1 MDPAQDSEVGT
12 IKRKG
17 EIDDGQ
23 NDVNNQSEIIKRL
36 DQELALSATH
46 RKDIENHW
54 RQVLRKEKFKELHD
68 EIIPLS
74 KFHEQNIERKKE
86 VIKSSQDEFDH
97 LQELYRKAMVTN
109 IFRMNELI
117 TVHDNQAI
125 LLESKFRE
133 RVNLLREEFCNEIER
148 INTKYETE
156 KDRVRQ
162 FIRKQQEK
170 DKYMNESIRQYT
182 QHEVEEMK
190 NRNLESINNLRFVLE
205 SRVENLEEQLEQTN
219 LEYAQNTDF
228 AKAAYEQLKAKD
240 TEMRK
245 EIQQKTRYADRLQNK
260 IQRFQLIT
268 KQEVAENSERHQ
280 ALLERKA
287 RAIQKFQMTKDEMA
301 KFRKDQ
307 QQKLILL
314 SRRANMKKEAL
325 KQECVMAERVK
336 KIALLCQK
344 METSREQFASMLRDT
359 VGSNSSQDEGR
370 YISLPQKESAEST
383 ANDMKDAT
391 NHDMNQLNQ
400 QSILLRNNAHRFWD
414 KYNMVQL
421 DVSALEKKVDRLKC
435 KEQDLRRKLQIY
447 QDGITVNDNVL
458 KNRNPLLVINGK
470 MNQVNVKVVNDRKMP
485 RRLTVVDA
493 NHIVAITSMAR

>member
-1 MDPAQDSEVGT
+1 
-12 IKRKG
+12 
-17 EIDDGQ
+17 
-23 NDVNNQSEIIKRL
+23 
-36 DQELALSATH
+36 
-46 RKDIENHW
+46 
-54 RQVLRKEKFKELHD
+54 
-68 EIIPLS
+68 
-74 KFHEQNIERKKE
+74 
-86 VIKSSQDEFDH
+86 
-97 LQELYRKAMVTN
+97 
-109 IFRMNELI
+109 
-117 TVHDNQAI
+117 
-125 LLESKFRE
+125 
-133 RVNLLREEFCNEIER
+133 
-148 INTKYETE
+148 
-156 KDRVRQ
+156 
-162 FIRKQQEK
+162 
-170 DKYMNESIRQYT
+170 
-182 QHEVEEMK
+182 
-190 NRNLESINNLRFVLE
+190 LRFVLE

-307 QQKLILL
+307 QQKLISL